1 MQQQLDMLVDEPRKL
16 ARRNDPGTSKG
27 AAERVREFGQAQRA
41 LIVSVLKRFPGGLT
55 VHEIAVSCRLDAHSI
70 GKRCGEIEDA
80 GQIEVVL
87 KDDGEPLT
95 RATPSGRQARVWRA
109 VR

>member
-1 MQQQLDMLVDEPRKL
+1 MQLDLLADDPRKL
-16 ARRNDPGTSKG
+16 ARRGNPDTSHD
-27 AAERVREFGQAQRA
+27 AASRVREFGQAQRD

-55 VHEIAVSCRLDAHSI
+55 VHEIAVSCRLDAHAI
-70 GKRCGEIEDA
+70 GKRAGECETA